1 MRGLTCHVNVLG
13 LRQVEDEEDLKQ
25 KIEVVRFMLYVC
37 YSDSWLQGEFE
48 HRRAK
53 AGGQIGGYVVVQDK
67 ALKGGDSKI
76 LRDSD

>member
-1 MRGLTCHVNVLG
+1 MKI
-13 LRQVEDEEDLKQ
+13 EDLKQ

-53 AGGQIGGYVVVQDK
+53 AGGQIGGYVIVQDK
-67 ALKGGDSKI
+67 ALKGGDSKT
-76 LRDSD
+76 LRGSD